1 MKNTYSGLRVP
12 LLVAIVVLYPEIGYL
27 LTASYRK
34 GREMNYLSDME
45 DALKAEEEEYLK
57 ESIEVDM
64 DVPEDSKDFI
74 DPDTGGELH

>member
-1 MKNTYSGLRVP
+1 
-12 LLVAIVVLYPEIGYL
+12 
-27 LTASYRK
+27 
-34 GREMNYLSDME
+34 MNYLSDME